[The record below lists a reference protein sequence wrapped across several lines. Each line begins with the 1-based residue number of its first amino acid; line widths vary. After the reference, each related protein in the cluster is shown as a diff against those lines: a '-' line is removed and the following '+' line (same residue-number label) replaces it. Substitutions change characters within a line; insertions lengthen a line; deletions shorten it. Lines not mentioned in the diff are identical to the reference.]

1 MNVGMVV
8 FGLKD
13 KYMAAPIEYV
23 KEILKLDKITRLPN
37 APVIVKG
44 LMNVRG
50 ILLPVVDGRK
60 LFDVE
65 DNEELTE
72 EQKKQMRILW
82 VSTGREGEED
92 IGILVDHILGILFVD
107 EEELKEVPEGMEG
120 AEKFK
125 ASLLWNDKFVLMI
138 DIDNLLRG
146 RVDGR

>member
-13 KYMAAPIEYV
+13 KYMSAPIEYV

-37 APVIVKG
+37 APDIVKG

-60 LFDVE
+60 LFEVDG
-65 DNEELTE
+65 DDISEEA
-72 EQKKQMRILW
+72 KKQMRILW

-107 EEELKEVPEGMEG
+107 EAELKEVPEGMEG

-125 ASLLWNDKFVLMI
+125 ASLLWDDKFVLMI
-138 DIDNLLRG
+138 DIDNLLKGRG
-146 RVDGR
+146 DSR

>member
-37 APVIVKG
+37 APEIVKG

-60 LFDVE
+60 LFQVGE
-65 DNEELTE
+65 DEISE

-82 VSTGREGEED
+82 ISTGREDEED

-107 EEELKEVPEGMEG
+107 DEELKEVPEGMEG

-125 ASLLWNDKFVLMI
+125 ASLLWDDKFVLMI

-146 RVDGR
+146 RGDVR

>member
-37 APVIVKG
+37 APEIVKG

-60 LFDVE
+60 LFQVG
-65 DNEELTE
+65 EEEISE

-82 VSTGREGEED
+82 ISTGREDEED

-107 EEELKEVPEGMEG
+107 DEELKEVPEGMEG
-120 AEKFK
+120 SEKFK

-146 RVDGR
+146 RGDVR